1 MAMPIKSTFINQS
14 FDDDHESQYT
24 PLIIIIHIHDIIATN
39 AIDHTRRPRGRTVV
53 AFARS
58 QINIKSTRQWTR
70 FSPGHNRHRRKAQI
84 LSATTLSALQESR
97 AFVLVAILPKIG
109 LLADLIQSR
118 LAQFKFL

>member
-39 AIDHTRRPRGRTVV
+39 AIDHTRRRRGRTVV

-70 FSPGHNRHRRKAQI
+70 FSPGTIATVGKPRYYQKRHF
-84 LSATTLSALQESR
+84 LLYTSP
-97 AFVLVAILPKIG
+97 VLFFLIAIETKIG
-109 LLADLIQSR
+109 MLDS
-118 LAQFKFL
+118 